1 MTTPTLSASPIGG
14 ISMSSRRLSKK
25 VLLAIPVGC
34 LLFSLLIFWVTP
46 FQGRADFLVFLLFTY
61 LVVQTVTSAL
71 IEGRRRAMDRFIQA
85 LVIGAFLAALA
96 PLLSVLGFT
105 IARGAKRFDWTF
117 FSTSMSGVSES
128 DSDGGAKHAI
138 IGTLEQIGI
147 ATLIA
152 VPFGLMVSIYLTEYA
167 KGRFGRVVS
176 FFVDVMTGVPS
187 IVAGLFIL
195 AAWVLAFGF
204 GYSGFAGALA
214 LTVLMLPT
222 VVRSSEEMLKLVPP
236 SLREGGLALGLTR
249 TRVVLRIVMPAA
261 LPGIVTGVMLAI
273 ARIAGESAPLL
284 LTVFGNVTTNSNPFS
299 GAQSA
304 LPLFVFNEAGNNNQT
319 ALDRAWTGALTL
331 ILLVMLFNLIARVGV
346 YVLSRKR
353 A

>member
-25 VLLAIPVGC
+25 VLLAIPVGS

-46 FQGRADFLVFLLFTY
+46 FQGRADFLVFFLFTY

-96 PLLSVLGFT
+96 PLISVLGFT
-105 IARGAKRFDWTF
+105 IAKGAKRFDWTF
-117 FSTSMSGVSES
+117 FSTTMSGVSES
-128 DSDGGAKHAI
+128 DSDGGAYQAI

-152 VPFGLMVSIYLTEYA
+152 VPFGLLVSIYLTEYA
-167 KGRFGRVVS
+167 KGRFGRIVS

-204 GYSGFAGALA
+204 GNSGFAGALA

-261 LPGIVTGVMLAI
+261 LPGIVTGIMLSV

-284 LTVFGNVTTNSNPFS
+284 LTVFGNVATNANPFS

>member
-1 MTTPTLSASPIGG
+1 MTTPTLSASPMGG

-25 VLLAIPVGC
+25 VLLAIPVGS

-46 FQGRADFLVFLLFTY
+46 FQGRADFLVFFLFTY

-96 PLLSVLGFT
+96 PLISVLGFT
-105 IARGAKRFDWTF
+105 IAKGAKRFDWTF
-117 FSTSMSGVSES
+117 FSTTMSGVSES
-128 DSDGGAKHAI
+128 DSDGGAYQAI

-152 VPFGLMVSIYLTEYA
+152 VPFGLLVSIYLTEYA
-167 KGRFGRVVS
+167 KGRFGRIVS

-204 GYSGFAGALA
+204 GNSGFAGALA

-261 LPGIVTGVMLAI
+261 LPGIVTGIMLSV

-284 LTVFGNVTTNSNPFS
+284 LTVFGNVATNANPFS

>member
-25 VLLAIPVGC
+25 VLLAIPVGS

-46 FQGRADFLVFLLFTY
+46 FQGRADFLVFFLFTY
-61 LVVQTVTSAL
+61 LIVQTATSAL

-96 PLLSVLGFT
+96 PLISVLGFT
-105 IARGAKRFDWTF
+105 IAKGAKRFDWTF
-117 FSTSMSGVSES
+117 FSTTMSGVSES
-128 DSDGGAKHAI
+128 DSDGGAYQAI

-152 VPFGLMVSIYLTEYA
+152 VPFGLLVSIYLTEYA
-167 KGRFGRVVS
+167 KGRFGRIVS

-204 GYSGFAGALA
+204 GNSGFAGALA

-261 LPGIVTGVMLAI
+261 LPGIVTGIMLSV

-284 LTVFGNVTTNSNPFS
+284 LTVFGNVTTNANPFS

>member
-25 VLLAIPVGC
+25 VLLALPAGC

-46 FQGRADFLVFLLFTY
+46 FQGRADFLVFVLFTY
-61 LVVQTVTSAL
+61 LVVQTVTSGV

-117 FSTSMSGVSES
+117 FTHSMSGVAES
-128 DSDGGAKHAI
+128 DANGGAEHAI

-147 ATLIA
+147 ATAIA
-152 VPFGLMVSIYLTEYA
+152 VPFGLLVSIYLTEYA

-236 SLREGGLALGLTR
+236 SLREGGFALGLTR

-261 LPGIVTGVMLAI
+261 LPGIVTGVMLAV

-284 LTVFGNVTTNSNPFS
+284 LTVFGNVTSNGNPFS

-331 ILLVMLFNLIARVGV
+331 ILLVMLFNIIARVGV
-346 YVLSRKR
+346 YLLSRKR

>member
-14 ISMSSRRLSKK
+14 ISMSSRRLSKP
-25 VLLAIPVGC
+25 VLWAIPVGC
-34 LLFSLLIFWVTP
+34 AVFSLLIFWVTP
-46 FQGRADFLVFLLFTY
+46 FQGRADFLVFFLFTY
-61 LVVQTVTSAL
+61 LIVQTATSAL

-96 PLLSVLGFT
+96 PLISVLGFT
-105 IARGAKRFDWTF
+105 IAKGAKRFDWTF
-117 FSTSMSGVSES
+117 FSTTMSGVSES
-128 DSDGGAKHAI
+128 DSDGGAYNAI

-152 VPFGLMVSIYLTEYA
+152 VPFGLLVSIYLTEYA

-204 GYSGFAGALA
+204 GNSGFAGALA

-261 LPGIVTGVMLAI
+261 LPGIVTGIMLSV

-284 LTVFGNVTTNSNPFS
+284 LTVFGNVATNANPFS

-331 ILLVMLFNLIARVGV
+331 ILLVMLFNIIARVGV
-346 YVLSRKR
+346 YLLSRKR

>member
-14 ISMSSRRLSKK
+14 ISLSTRRLSRP
-25 VLLAIPVGC
+25 VLAAIPVGC
-34 LLFSLLIFWVTP
+34 VLVSLLIFWVTP
-46 FQGRADFLVFLLFTY
+46 FQGRADFLVFFFFFY
-61 LVVQTVTSAL
+61 VVTQTVVSAVV
-71 IEGRRRAMDRFIQA
+71 EGRRRAVDRLVLA
-85 LVIGAFLAALA
+85 LVVGAFIAAIA

-117 FSTSMSGVSES
+117 FTHSMSGVDEA
-128 DSDGGAKHAI
+128 DANGGAYHAI

-147 ATLIA
+147 ATAIA
-152 VPFGLMVSIYLTEYA
+152 VPFGLLVSIYLTEYSL
-167 KGRFGRVVS
+167 GRFGRAVS

-249 TRVVLRIVMPAA
+249 TRVVLRIVLPAA
-261 LPGIVTGVMLAI
+261 LPGIVTGIMLAV

-284 LTVFGNVTTNSNPFS
+284 LTVFGNVTTNNNPFS

-319 ALDRAWTGALTL
+319 AIDRAWTGALTL
-331 ILLVMLFNLIARVGV
+331 ILLVMVFNLLARLGV

>member
-14 ISMSSRRLSKK
+14 LALSTRRLSRRS
-25 VLLAIPVGC
+25 LIAIPVAC
-34 LLFSLLIFWVTP
+34 ALVSLLVFAVTP
-46 FQGRADFLVFLLFTY
+46 FQGIADFIVFFALLY
-61 LVVQTVTSAL
+61 LLVQTIASAA
-71 IEGRRRAMDRFIQA
+71 IEGRRRALDRFV
-85 LVIGAFLAALA
+85 LSMVVVAFIAALA
-96 PLLSVLGFT
+96 PLVAVLVFT
-105 IARGAKRFDWTF
+105 IARGAARFDWTF
-117 FSTSMSGVSES
+117 FTHSMSGVAES
-128 DSDGGAKHAI
+128 DPGGGAEAAI
-138 IGTLEQIGI
+138 VGTIEQII
-147 ATLIA
+147 LASLMA
-152 VPFGLMVSIYLTEYA
+152 VPLGILVSIYLTEYA
-167 KGRFGRVVS
+167 KGRFGRAVS

-222 VVRSSEEMLKLVPP
+222 VIRSSEEMLKLVPP
-236 SLREGGLALGLTR
+236 SFREGGLALGLTR
-249 TRVVLRIVMPAA
+249 TRVVQRIVIPTA

-284 LTVFGNVTTNSNPFS
+284 LTVFGNVATNTNPFH
-299 GAQSA
+299 GPQNA

-319 ALDRAWTGALTL
+319 AIDRAWTGALVL
-331 ILLVMLFNLIARVGV
+331 IIFVMLLNLIARLGV
-346 YVLSRKR
+346 HFLSRKR

>member
-1 MTTPTLSASPIGG
+1 
-14 ISMSSRRLSKK
+14 
-25 VLLAIPVGC
+25 
-34 LLFSLLIFWVTP
+34 
-46 FQGRADFLVFLLFTY
+46 
-61 LVVQTVTSAL
+61 VVQTVTSRV

-85 LVIGAFLAALA
+85 LVVGAFLAALA
-96 PLLSVLGFT
+96 PLISVLGFT
-105 IARGAKRFDWTF
+105 IAKGAKRFDWTF
-117 FSTSMSGVSES
+117 FSTTMSGVSES
-128 DSDGGAKHAI
+128 DPNGGAYNAI

-147 ATLIA
+147 AALIA
-152 VPFGLMVSIYLTEYA
+152 VPFGLLVSIYLTEYA
-167 KGRFGRVVS
+167 RGRFGRVVS

-195 AAWVLAFGF
+195 AAWVLALGF

-249 TRVVLRIVMPAA
+249 TRVVLRIVLPAA

-284 LTVFGNVTTNSNPFS
+284 LTVFGFVATNANPFS

-331 ILLVMLFNLIARVGV
+331 ILLVMLFNIIARVGV
-346 YVLSRKR
+346 YMLSRKR

>member
-1 MTTPTLSASPIGG
+1 MTTPTLNASTLSEG
-14 ISMSSRRLSKK
+14 SLSTRRLGRP
-25 VLLAIPVGC
+25 VLAAIPIGC
-34 LLFSLLIFWVTP
+34 LLVSLLVFWVTP
-46 FQGRADFLVFLLFTY
+46 FQGRADFLVFFFFFYVIT
-61 LVVQTVTSAL
+61 QTVVSAVV
-71 IEGRRRAMDRFIQA
+71 EGRRRAVDRLVLA
-85 LVIGAFLAALA
+85 LVVGAFVAAIA

-117 FSTSMSGVSES
+117 FTHSMSGVDEA
-128 DSDGGAKHAI
+128 DANGGAYHAI

-147 ATLIA
+147 ATVIA
-152 VPFGLMVSIYLTEYA
+152 VPFGLLVSIYLTEYA
-167 KGRFGRVVS
+167 LGRFGRAVS

-222 VVRSSEEMLKLVPP
+222 VIRSSEEMLKLVPP

-249 TRVVLRIVMPAA
+249 TRVVLRIVVPAA
-261 LPGIVTGVMLAI
+261 LPGIVTGIMLAV

-284 LTVFGNVTTNSNPFS
+284 LTVFGNVTTNNNPFS

-319 ALDRAWTGALTL
+319 AIDRAWTGALTL
-331 ILLVMLFNLIARVGV
+331 ILLVMLFNLFARLGV
-346 YVLSRKR
+346 YLLSRKR

>member
-25 VLLAIPVGC
+25 VLIAIPIGC

-46 FQGRADFLVFLLFTY
+46 FQGRADFLVFFLFTY
-61 LVVQTVTSAL
+61 LIVQTVTSAV

-85 LVIGAFLAALA
+85 LVLVAFLAALA

-128 DSDGGAKHAI
+128 DSDGGAKAAI

-147 ATLIA
+147 ATVIA
-152 VPFGLMVSIYLTEYA
+152 VPFGLLVSIYLTEYA

>member
-1 MTTPTLSASPIGG
+1 MTTPTLNASPIGG
-14 ISMSSRRLSKK
+14 LALSTRRLSKK
-25 VLLAIPVGC
+25 VLFAMPVAC
-34 LLFSLLIFWVTP
+34 AAVSLLVFAVTP
-46 FQGRADFLVFLLFTY
+46 FQGRADFLVFFLLTY
-61 LVVQTVTSAL
+61 LVTQTVVSAVV
-71 IEGRRRAMDRFIQA
+71 EGRRRAMDRFIMA
-85 LVIGAFLAALA
+85 LVVGAFLAALA

-105 IARGAKRFDWTF
+105 IARGARRFDLTF
-117 FSTSMSGVSES
+117 FTHSMNGVSES
-128 DSDGGAKHAI
+128 DHTGGAEAAI
-138 IGTLEQIGI
+138 VGTVEQIGI
-147 ATLIA
+147 ATAFA
-152 VPFGLMVSIYLTEYA
+152 VPLGLLVSIYLTEYA
-167 KGRFGRVVS
+167 KGRFGRAVS

-204 GYSGFAGALA
+204 GYSGFAGSLA

-249 TRVVLRIVMPAA
+249 TRVVLRIVVPAA
-261 LPGIVTGVMLAI
+261 LPGIVTGIMLAI

-284 LTVFGNVTTNSNPFS
+284 LTVFGNVATNTNPFS

-304 LPLFVFNEAGNNNQT
+304 LPLFVFNEAGNNNQS
-319 ALDRAWTGALTL
+319 AIDRAWTGALTL
-331 ILLVMLFNLIARVGV
+331 IILVMLLNLIARLGV
-346 YVLSRKR
+346 LLLSRKR

>member
-1 MTTPTLSASPIGG
+1 MTTPTLNATSIGG
-14 ISMSSRRLSKK
+14 TALSTRRLSRPM
-25 VLLAIPVGC
+25 LFAIPIASALIT
-34 LLFSLLIFWVTP
+34 LLVFVVTP
-46 FQGRADFLVFLLFTY
+46 FQGRADFLVFFLIIY
-61 LVVQTVTSAL
+61 LIVQTVVSGR
-71 IEGRRRAMDRFIQA
+71 IEGRRRAVDRFMQS
-85 LVIGAFLAALA
+85 LVVGAFLAAVA

-105 IARGAKRFDWTF
+105 VARGAKRFDWTF
-117 FSTSMSGVSES
+117 FTHSMSGVAES
-128 DSDGGAKHAI
+128 DANGGAYHAI
-138 IGTLEQIGI
+138 IGTLEQIGLATVI
-147 ATLIA
+147 AAPL
-152 VPFGLMVSIYLTEYA
+152 GLLVSIYLTEYA
-167 KGRFGRVVS
+167 LGRFGRAVS

-204 GYSGFAGALA
+204 GYSGFAGSLA

-249 TRVVLRIVMPAA
+249 TRVVLHVIFPAA
-261 LPGIVTGVMLAI
+261 LPGIVTGIMLAI

-284 LTVFGNVTTNSNPFS
+284 LTVFGNVTSNTNPFS

-319 ALDRAWTGALTL
+319 AIDRAWTGALTL
-331 ILLVMLFNLIARVGV
+331 IILVMLFNLIARLGV
-346 YVLSRKR
+346 LMLSRKR

>member
-14 ISMSSRRLSKK
+14 LALSTRRLSKK
-25 VLLAIPVGC
+25 VLFAIPVAC
-34 LLFSLLIFWVTP
+34 VAVSLLVFAITP
-46 FQGRADFLVFLLFTY
+46 FQGRADFLVFFLLTY
-61 LVVQTVTSAL
+61 LVAQTVTSAVV
-71 IEGRRRAMDRFIQA
+71 EGRRRAMDRFILA
-85 LVIGAFLAALA
+85 LVVGAFIAAIA

-105 IARGAKRFDWTF
+105 IAHGAKRFDWTF
-117 FSTSMSGVSES
+117 FTHSMSGVSES
-128 DSDGGAKHAI
+128 DKTGGAEAAI
-138 IGTLEQIGI
+138 VGTIEQIAI
-147 ATLIA
+147 ATAIA
-152 VPFGLMVSIYLTEYA
+152 VPLGLLVSIYLTEYS
-167 KGRFGRVVS
+167 KGRFGRAVS

-204 GYSGFAGALA
+204 GYSGFAGSLA

-222 VVRSSEEMLKLVPP
+222 VIRSSEEMLKLVPP

-249 TRVVLRIVMPAA
+249 TRVVQRIVVPAA
-261 LPGIVTGVMLAI
+261 LPGIVTGIMLAI

-284 LTVFGNVTTNSNPFS
+284 LTVFGNVATNSNPFS

-319 ALDRAWTGALTL
+319 AIDRAWTGALTL
-331 ILLVMLFNLIARVGV
+331 IILVMLLNLIARLGV
-346 YVLSRKR
+346 HLLSRKR